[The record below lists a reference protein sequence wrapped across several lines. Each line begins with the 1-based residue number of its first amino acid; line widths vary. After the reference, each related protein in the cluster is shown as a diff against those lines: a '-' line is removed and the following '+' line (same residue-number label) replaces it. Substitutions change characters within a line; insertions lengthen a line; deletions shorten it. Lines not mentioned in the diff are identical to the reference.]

1 MTEGDTLSET
11 DAGWCLSRSP
21 ELPCSFEHCRESI
34 AACVESDKDSICTAP
49 SVPTST
55 SLAVR
60 RCATNL
66 GQPLYCQ
73 MGSGPCH
80 QARSQSSRPLQRTI
94 PKLPEKRIATCRN
107 IGDTRHPKQRA
118 LHSIRSKKVD
128 TLDRPIPFTSI
139 SLYANPTISRKS
151 TTYEKNATH
160 SGGGTTSSALF
171 GS

>member
-1 MTEGDTLSET
+1 MTEGGTLSETEGGTLSETEGGTLSET

-94 PKLPEKRIATCRN
+94 PKLPEVPKYWRHSSPQATRSSLN
-107 IGDTRHPKQRA
+107 SLKEGGHPR
-118 LHSIRSKKVD
+118 
-128 TLDRPIPFTSI
+128 
-139 SLYANPTISRKS
+139 
-151 TTYEKNATH
+151 
-160 SGGGTTSSALF
+160 
-171 GS
+171 